1 MLRGIGTSKG
11 IGIGHALVLKNV
23 ECEVRQYEIK
33 DTEAEI
39 KRFKDGVDAFVRETD
54 ELIEKL
60 AAKLNGDDSNA
71 LVLKNQEYLAKD
83 IQLISQVE
91 NR

>member
-1 MLRGIGTSKG
+1 M
-11 IGIGHALVLKNV
+11 

-71 LVLKNQEYLAKD
+71 LVLKIRSIWQRTYSLYHRLKT
-83 IQLISQVE
+83 
-91 NR
+91 

>member
-1 MLRGIGTSKG
+1 M
-11 IGIGHALVLKNV
+11 LKNV

-91 NR
+91 DII